1 MDKKQIWNHVIWAVT
16 IATGIVAGAYLQK
29 GVDTLVG
36 KGTSMLPLD
45 VKKE

>member
-1 MDKKQIWNHVIWAVT
+1 MDKKQVWNHVIWAVT

-29 GVDTLVG
+29 GVDKIVS
-36 KGTSMLPLD
+36 KGSSLLPLE